1 MAMTL
6 EQTRQAIVGR
16 MQTFTGITQDR
27 IQYPNAPNFNVPLDG
42 LWCRLNIIGGPSII
56 SGLTDI
62 PCTRRTGTIIIQ
74 CFARPHKGEKTIT
87 ELCDS
92 LLGHFEYFTS
102 AHLECLQGQVV
113 NAGTDKDFLQ
123 YNVSVQFRVN

>member
-56 SGLTDI
+56 SGLADT
-62 PCTRRTGTIIIQ
+62 PCTRRTGTINIQ
-74 CFARPHKGEKTIT
+74 CFSRPHKGEKTIT

-92 LLGHFEYFTS
+92 LLIHFEYFTS
-102 AHLECLQGQVV
+102 SHLECLQGQVV

-123 YNVSVQFRVN
+123 HNVTVSYRVN